1 MSSKITVVLDNIRS
15 AENVGSIIRTAD
27 GFGVDRIILVGITP
41 GLVDR
46 FGRENQ
52 KVIKA
57 SLGAERTV
65 LIEKIESAEEAI
77 VRLKKE
83 GMVIVSLE
91 QSERS
96 IDYRELVVP
105 QKIALIV
112 GNEVRGV
119 SSSFLES
126 SDYVIEIP
134 MKGKKESLNVAVATG
149 VALSKMVV

>member
-1 MSSKITVVLDNIRS
+1 M
-15 AENVGSIIRTAD
+15 
-27 GFGVDRIILVGITP
+27 
-41 GLVDR
+41 
-46 FGRENQ
+46 
-52 KVIKA
+52 
-57 SLGAERTV
+57 
-65 LIEKIESAEEAI
+65 
-77 VRLKKE
+77 
-83 GMVIVSLE
+83 IVSLE